1 MALLDPFDMGRAGHR
16 VPMAQVAAHGEHQGE
31 LVAGWF
37 GQAQGLLGDQL
48 GPARGGGKAAIA
60 IETGLAGARGAALG
74 KGPLLGSVLGQEA
87 MAEAAEIADPAGG
100 EGAELLPHGC
110 RRVETELADKAQP
123 PAQLGKDLPVAAGFP
138 GGLAKGGAEGD
149 APLRIGHHSGLFAP
163 LGRRQQQVG
172 HRRRFRAGVGLAEHH
187 QGAVLGGG
195 PHPIQPGQAH
205 QRVGGRHPPEADLAP
220 LHRLHLLPHRQ
231 PRLGRDRPGGQAPV
245 ALYFGPVRRVGDGA
259 IAR

>member
-1 MALLDPFDMGRAGHR
+1 M
-16 VPMAQVAAHGEHQGE
+16 
-31 LVAGWF
+31 VAGWF

-60 IETGLAGARGAALG
+60 IEPRLAVARGAALG

-87 MAEAAEIADPAGG
+87 MAEAAEIADPACR

-110 RRVETELADKAQP
+110 RRVEAELADKAQP

-149 APLRIGHHSGLFAP
+149 APLRIGHYSGLFAP

-172 HRRRFRAGVGLAEHH
+172 HRRRFGACVGLAQHH

-195 PHPIQPGQAH
+195 PHPIEPGQAH
-205 QRVGGRHPPEADLAP
+205 QRIGGRHPPEADFAP

-245 ALYFGPVRRVGDGA
+245 ALHFSPVRRVGDRA
-259 IAR
+259 IAG